1 MTSRTA
7 GSGVRAF
14 ILLCAAVLLDQVTKW
29 LAYTRLRSVW
39 SVPLIPGI
47 LELQYLENRGA
58 AFGMLRNR
66 QWIFILFALVI
77 MAGCVWY
84 GSRLPHTRRFT
95 PLRLCLV
102 FLSAGALGNMIDR
115 IAHKFVIDF
124 IYFKIINFPIFN
136 VADIYVTVSVTL
148 LVILILF
155 YYKDQEFTTDADRSD
170 H

>member
-1 MTSRTA
+1 MRSKTS
-7 GSGVRAF
+7 GSGIGA
-14 ILLCAAVLLDQVTKW
+14 ILLFAAAVLLDQITKW

-58 AFGMLRNR
+58 AFGMLRNQ

-77 MAGCVWY
+77 MAGCALY
-84 GSRLPHTRRFT
+84 GSRLPKSRHFM

-115 IAHKFVIDF
+115 ILHRFVIDF

-136 VADIYVTVSVTL
+136 VADIYVTVSIAV
-148 LVILILF
+148 LVVLILF
-155 YYKDQEFTTDADRSD
+155 YYKDQEF
-170 H
+170 